1 MLHMTCGAQT
11 SGLFPLYFSFHE
23 DVWYDGGHEA
33 GISFTVSEGGLN
45 NAEKPRKE
53 TKRLGQLEL
62 S

>member
-1 MLHMTCGAQT
+1 MTCGAQT
-11 SGLFPLYFSFHE
+11 SGLFTLYFSFHE
-23 DVWYDGGHEA
+23 DIWCNAEHEA

-53 TKRLGQLEL
+53 TKHLGQLEL